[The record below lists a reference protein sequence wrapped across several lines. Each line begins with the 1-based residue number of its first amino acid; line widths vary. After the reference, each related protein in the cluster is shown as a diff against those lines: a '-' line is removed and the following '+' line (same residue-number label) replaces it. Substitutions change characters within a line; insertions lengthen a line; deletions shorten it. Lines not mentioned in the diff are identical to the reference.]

1 MAMRVESSVTSLSW
15 IPSEVV
21 TGLTPLSFASGLS
34 HYDPPPPAQLDDLNG
49 MREDD
54 AFRFA
59 NVLHAWAEFDDNRV
73 AASGQDGG
81 VRMGSTTVQIGP
93 LDATFAGV
101 AMPDLVPPPEIGD
114 GWVRFTQTTG
124 GRTALR
130 LPRRRPV
137 GSGRDRTQR
146 RHHLLGEGDIE

>member
-1 MAMRVESSVTSLSW
+1 
-15 IPSEVV
+15 
-21 TGLTPLSFASGLS
+21 
-34 HYDPPPPAQLDDLNG
+34 

-59 NVLHAWAEFDDNRV
+59 NVLHAWAEFDGNRV

-81 VRMGSTTVQIGP
+81 VRMGLTTVQIGT

-101 AMPDLVPPPEIGD
+101 ATPDLVPPPEIGD
-114 GWVRFTQTTG
+114 GWVRFNQTAG

-130 LPRRRPV
+130 PPRGRPV

-146 RHHLLGEGDIE
+146 RHHLPGEGDIE

>member
-1 MAMRVESSVTSLSW
+1 
-15 IPSEVV
+15 
-21 TGLTPLSFASGLS
+21 
-34 HYDPPPPAQLDDLNG
+34 
-49 MREDD
+49 
-54 AFRFA
+54 
-59 NVLHAWAEFDDNRV
+59 
-73 AASGQDGG
+73 
-81 VRMGSTTVQIGP
+81 MGSTTVQIGP

-146 RHHLLGEGDIE
+146 RHHLLGESDIE